1 MYSTRSIL
9 GVQLGRP
16 IAFHRCMQSY
26 AQRDDGTV
34 ASSVTELIGDTP
46 LVCLDSF
53 ADNLLGKVEAA
64 NPYSVKD
71 RIALYMVEAAAESG
85 DLPADGT
92 VVEATS
98 GNTGIGLAAVCAA
111 RGYDCVLTMPESMS
125 EERRQLLSGLG
136 ADLELTPADG
146 GMSGA
151 IERANE
157 LADAPG
163 TVRARQFENEA
174 NPRAHRETTGPEIW
188 ADTDGNVDAVVAG
201 VGTGGTITGISE
213 YIEEEVGADL
223 TSVAVEPEQSK
234 LLSADDPDSH
244 DIQGIGPGFVPD
256 ILRRDLVD
264 EVRTAS
270 KVESVEATHRLAS
283 EEGLMVGL
291 SAGAALHAAAEYAT
305 DNPDEAV
312 VVVLPDTGERYLST
326 GLWD

>member
-1 MYSTRSIL
+1 
-9 GVQLGRP
+9 
-16 IAFHRCMQSY
+16 MQSY
-26 AQRDDGTV
+26 AQRDDDGTV
-34 ASSVTELIGDTP
+34 AASVTDLIGDTP
-46 LVCLDSF
+46 LVCLDGF

-85 DLPADGT
+85 ALADDGT

-136 ADLELTPADG
+136 ADLELTPADD

-188 ADTDGNVDAVVAG
+188 SDTGGDVDAVVAG

-213 YIEEEVGADL
+213 YIEEEVGTDL
-223 TSVAVEPEQSK
+223 TSVAVEPEQSQ

-256 ILRRDLVD
+256 VLRRDLID

-270 KVESVEATHRLAS
+270 KAASTDAARRLAS
-283 EEGLMVGL
+283 EEGIMVGI
-291 SAGAALHAAAEYAT
+291 SSGAALHAATEYAT
-305 DNPDEAV
+305 ENPAETV
-312 VVVLPDTGERYLST
+312 VVILPDTGERYLST
-326 GLWD
+326 DLWNGD